1 MALAALGYDPG
12 PADNVLG
19 PQTRKALLQY
29 QKDNELPQG
38 NLNKETLKALR
49 LVDVDGDGHPCDE
62 SEEQPPQRDGAM
74 VERKPGLRKPGE
86 RGREVAGPVG
96 EALRRIR
103 RAPLAADRAA

>member
-1 MALAALGYDPG
+1 M
-12 PADNVLG
+12 
-19 PQTRKALLQY
+19 
-29 QKDNELPQG
+29 
-38 NLNKETLKALR
+38 R
-49 LVDVDGDGHPCDE
+49 LVDIDGDGHPCDE

-103 RAPLAADRAA
+103 RAPLAADRAALKRGGRGKAQPATRGRT